1 MKCGKGC
8 FNKTRDVADT
18 LANAMVT
25 ASAGLGIKTT
35 AFITE
40 MDNPIG
46 KAVGNSVEVAES
58 LDCLNGKGPEDL
70 LELVCKQGIFILQ
83 NSHFIHFLFLPSL
96 CSMVFFGDNLL
107 TQGGGG
113 T

>member
-1 MKCGKGC
+1 MGC
-8 FNKTRDVADT
+8 FNKTREVADT

-25 ASAGLGIKTT
+25 VSAGLGIKTT

-70 LELVCKQGIFILQ
+70 LELVCKQGIFSFLYPTP
-83 NSHFIHFLFLPSL
+83 FLIHPFYIK
-96 CSMVFFGDNLL
+96 FGLETNFV
-107 TQGGGG
+107 
-113 T
+113 

>member
-18 LANAMVT
+18 LANAMVA

-70 LELVCKQGIFILQ
+70 LELVCKQGSFIVKTHI
-83 NSHFIHFLFLPSL
+83 NNFP
-96 CSMVFFGDNLL
+96 FFTLNILRLL
-107 TQGGGG
+107 
-113 T
+113 